1 MAPKKPAEE
10 GPDMTALSDQIDEL
24 QKRATALKKI
34 PAFEKTDA
42 QRAELDEI
50 NKKIAELAFQKEKAE
65 GNIREGE
72 IEEEEEGGGLEEEIE
87 DLETEISG
95 LEDLVA
101 DVKTPEKKAK
111 MQAKIDA
118 KKKKLA
124 KLEAQ
129 LNK

>member
-1 MAPKKPAEE
+1 MTPKKPAED

-42 QRAELDEI
+42 QRAELDQI
-50 NKKIAELAFQKEKAE
+50 NKKIAEIAFQKEKAE

-72 IEEEEEGGGLEEEIE
+72 IEEEEGGGLEEEID

-95 LEDLVA
+95 LEDDMDEA
-101 DVKTPEKKAK
+101 KTPEKKAK
-111 MQAKIDA
+111 LQAKIDA
-118 KKKKLA
+118 KKKKLKSLEA
-124 KLEAQ
+124 KLG
-129 LNK
+129 K

>member
-1 MAPKKPAEE
+1 MSPKKPAEE

-42 QRAELDEI
+42 QRAELDQI
-50 NKKIAELAFQKEKAE
+50 NTKIAELAFQKEKAE

-72 IEEEEEGGGLEEEIE
+72 IDEEEGGGIEEEIE

-95 LEDLVA
+95 YEDLLEDA
-101 DVKTPEKKAK
+101 KTPEKKAK
-111 MQAKIDA
+111 LQAKIDA
-118 KKKKLA
+118 KKKKLKSLEA
-124 KLEAQ
+124 KLG
-129 LNK
+129 K

>member
-1 MAPKKPAEE
+1 MSPKKPADE
-10 GPDMTALSDQIDEL
+10 GLDTSALSDQIDEL
-24 QKRATALKKI
+24 QKRANALKKI

-42 QRAELDEI
+42 QRAELEQL
-50 NKKIAELAFQKEKAE
+50 NKKIAEIAFQKEKAE

-72 IEEEEEGGGLEEEIE
+72 IDEEEGGGLEEEIE

-118 KKKKLA
+118 KKTKLK

-129 LNK
+129 LGK

>member
-1 MAPKKPAEE
+1 MSPKTSDE
-10 GPDMTALSDQIDEL
+10 GADTSALADQIDAL
-24 QKRATALKKI
+24 QKKANALKKI

-42 QRAELDEI
+42 QRAELEQI
-50 NKKIAELAFQKEKAE
+50 NKKITELAFQKEKAE

-72 IEEEEEGGGLEEEIE
+72 IDEEEGGGIEEEIE

-95 LEDLVA
+95 LEDLIE

-111 MQAKIDA
+111 IQAKIDQ
-118 KKKKLA
+118 KKTKLK

-129 LNK
+129 LGK